1 LQHSFILPLI
11 GIDRETFPSSLCMVS
26 PWMENGTIL
35 KYLNDHGR
43 ANIDQL
49 LSEISKGLEYLHSQN
64 LVHGDLR
71 GANILITN
79 EWSPCLADFGLAS
92 LTDPTAATTTSHR
105 AGSIRWMAP
114 ELIDPSRFGRSFART
129 PATDVYAFGCVC
141 LELYTGR
148 PPFANLSET
157 AAMLRVIDGDRPDQP
172 SSEHEMSG
180 MIWQYINKFWA
191 QDPATRPTAQE
202 VARDMAQNFV
212 SWLATQSPAPSEY
225 IPEPDPSDSDAVWW
239 AE

>member
-1 LQHSFILPLI
+1 
-11 GIDRETFPSSLCMVS
+11 
-26 PWMENGTIL
+26 
-35 KYLNDHGR
+35 
-43 ANIDQL
+43 
-49 LSEISKGLEYLHSQN
+49 
-64 LVHGDLR
+64 
-71 GANILITN
+71 
-79 EWSPCLADFGLAS
+79 
-92 LTDPTAATTTSHR
+92 
-105 AGSIRWMAP
+105 MAP
-114 ELIDPSRFGRSFART
+114 ELIDPSRFGRNFART

-141 LELYTGR
+141 LEVNSLLSQSSFIRSDSSQLYTGR

-180 MIWQYINKFWA
+180 MLWQYINKFWA

-202 VARDMAQNFV
+202 VARDMAHNFV